1 MENFSIIQ
9 QQKCVEWLI
18 RFSVLRRL
26 FFSAQ
31 SIDLFSELTSI
42 DDYLKLANNI
52 FTSIKQKSIKIFI
65 KTEHKK
71 HL

>member
-1 MENFSIIQ
+1 MLND
-9 QQKCVEWLI
+9 LLDL
-18 RFSVLRRL
+18 VLQRL